1 MQRIEGVALV
11 AGATL
16 GLGGGVLGAFVA
28 CTLGQAVAYRVLEQV
43 SDQYIDLGPPAL
55 PATRPAELASEQ
67 DLPHLPHLP
76 HLPPATEAVR
86 GARPQPTDTSALTA
100 R

>member
-1 MQRIEGVALV
+1 MQRTERVALV

-16 GLGGGVLGAFVA
+16 GLGGGMLGAFVA
-28 CTLGQAVAYRVLEQV
+28 CTLGQAVAYHVLEQF

-55 PATRPAELASEQ
+55 PAARPAEPASEQ
-67 DLPHLPHLP
+67 DLPHLP
-76 HLPPATEAVR
+76 PATAAER
-86 GARPQPTDTSALTA
+86 GAHPQPTGTPALPA